1 MIHKLSLSK
10 GSPILNKWIFRTSQD
25 YTFEQN
31 FPPFQ
36 PNLKTFGVQHM
47 VFFISLYSP
56 EKYYFLI
63 KLFFV

>member
-1 MIHKLSLSK
+1 MIHKLLLSK
-10 GSPILNKWIFRTSQD
+10 GSPILNKSIFRTSQD
-25 YTFEQN
+25 YTFEKKI
-31 FPPFQ
+31 PPFQ

-47 VFFISLYSP
+47 VFLISLYSP